1 MITYQLTT
9 ALIGLA
15 VAGSI
20 LYLVRRDH
28 MHGPY
33 AYWWLAVAAATVTL
47 GLFPQLIDRL
57 AKLTGVTYAPSLL
70 FAIVICLILI
80 RILKS
85 DIERSRHE
93 RKIRRLAQ
101 HLAILTEENRRLQ
114 KQLNDHIEQ
123 TESSQRSASR

>member
-57 AKLTGVTYAPSLL
+57 AKLTGVSYAPSLL

>member
-1 MITYQLTT
+1 M
-9 ALIGLA
+9 
-15 VAGSI
+15 
-20 LYLVRRDH
+20 RRDH
-28 MHGPY
+28 LHGPY

-47 GLFPQLIDRL
+47 GIFPRLIDRL
-57 AKLTGVTYAPSLL
+57 ASLTGVTYAPSLL

-114 KQLNDHIEQ
+114 KIVEEHMD
-123 TESSQRSASR
+123 TSTSQRSISRQP